1 MADEQ
6 DEKKG
11 AGKDPAEPQA
21 TVPEVEAPE
30 VEAEVVEETDVETT
44 REVAPADTPGDA
56 PDDTADAGADPE
68 TASETTSETGPE
80 PAPRKSTLTPGVI
93 MFIAFA
99 VLAISAVAFWR
110 FQGAGQDEAET
121 AGEPAATQEGEG
133 AESAPPETPADAPP
147 DAGGGDANEPS
158 SSALADD
165 LKIDNDAGSIK
176 PGQDLMGPAPSVGNI
191 PQTDDTFLPPL
202 PEEGSVIDNQRQQ
215 DAAKEFMEQ
224 SEPGA
229 QDPPAPEPASDPTT
243 GGVEGFDIEGED
255 VSPTIGPESE
265 PDIGAPGD
273 LASAAS
279 GDGAAADKIDNA
291 DIEALKESFRL
302 ETQRLADAL
311 DEERARSA
319 ALGEAI
325 IAMRRDFEAA
335 LAARDQNAN
344 AQMAD
349 LRARLEKIGANTD
362 LTEAKR
368 GVGAGVLSAL
378 KEKASAGEPFLAEL
392 DRLASLA
399 PDLSELGTL
408 RLYAETGAPT
418 ADALKEEFAAAA
430 REGLA
435 AAGREQAGQ
444 GFLAQLG
451 ARAGSVVSVRP
462 AEPQAGDSPGAV
474 ISRAEAAALEG
485 DFSAALAELE
495 TLSAA
500 AQTAM
505 EGWTGKARARAD
517 VDEAVEALGAIFLT
531 PVEE

>member
-6 DEKKG
+6 DEKNQT
-11 AGKDPAEPQA
+11 GKDPSEPKA

-44 REVAPADTPGDA
+44 REAAPADTLEDA

-68 TASETTSETGPE
+68 TTSETTPE

-110 FQGAGQDEAET
+110 FQSGGQDEAET

-133 AESAPPETPADAPP
+133 AESAPPETPADALP
-147 DAGGGDANEPS
+147 DAGGDDANEPS
-158 SSALADD
+158 SSALTDD
-165 LKIDNDAGSIK
+165 LKIDNDASSIK
-176 PGQDLMGPAPSVGNI
+176 PGQALMGPAPSVDNI
-191 PQTDDTFLPPL
+191 PQTDGTFLPPL

-215 DAAKEFMEQ
+215 DAAKDFMEQ

-229 QDPPAPEPASDPTT
+229 QDPPAEDPTT
-243 GGVEGFDIEGED
+243 GGVQGFDIEGED

-265 PDIGAPGD
+265 PDIGVSD
-273 LASAAS
+273 ER
-279 GDGAAADKIDNA
+279 AADKIDNA

-335 LAARDQNAN
+335 LAARDENAN

-378 KEKASAGEPFLAEL
+378 KEKAAAGQPFLAEL

-418 ADALKEEFAAAA
+418 ADALKAAFAAAA

-485 DFSAALAELE
+485 DFSGALAELE